1 MVRRTDKGFGIIKA
15 VSNMNNTAKI
25 ISTSAVAALTGL
37 GMMPSASTESILY
50 NATCPLVEY
59 NKPILASQTATSVVK
74 LNIFEMHR
82 MGEDN
87 YIRIQEIS
95 RLKVGWDGFKAQPI
109 PVSVISRTK
118 ELLMTLPNGAQIFPT
133 GRRSVQIE
141 YNKGEDNYLE
151 IEISARSYDIYSVKD
166 EDEFE
171 DRVYKKDIKSRV
183 EAFLS

>member
-1 MVRRTDKGFGIIKA
+1 
-15 VSNMNNTAKI
+15 
-25 ISTSAVAALTGL
+25 
-37 GMMPSASTESILY
+37 
-50 NATCPLVEY
+50 
-59 NKPILASQTATSVVK
+59 
-74 LNIFEMHR
+74 

-118 ELLMTLPNGAQIFPT
+118 KLLMTLPNGAQIFPT

-151 IEISARSYDIYSVKD
+151 IEISAKSYEIYSVKD